1 MTHEPYIYHLT
12 EQERFLSQHD
22 VQQATDIFGTASD
35 EFHETMLARQKAWAN
50 LIARD
55 WDRAVQLKPRLQDYP
70 DAHTAHEAA
79 CNAVAMRHNKLDRFK
94 RQEASK
100 GRKAAKKKVKP
111 E

>member
-12 EQERFLSQHD
+12 EQELFLAKHD
-22 VQQATDIFGTASD
+22 VAQAAEIFGTDSV
-35 EFHETMLARQKAWAN
+35 EFHETLLARQKAWAN

-55 WDRAVQLKPRLQDYP
+55 WDRAIQLKPMLQDYQ
-70 DAHTAHEAA
+70 DSSEAHEAA